1 MYGWLIGST
10 TLTLGFFGGTLL
22 YLVAVAS
29 NTPLDYG
36 TLAFVMWNFALCGI
50 LAVFWRAPPIVNR
63 AYLIAVSAL
72 MAVFFTFMPE
82 WTTWSLLV
90 AISLYDLAAVLLPYG
105 PLRLLVEAA
114 QQRQEHIP
122 ALLYNGMAEPEQ
134 QGEEEDKEGTGVKL
148 GLGDFV
154 FYSVLL
160 GRAALFDI
168 LTVFTC
174 FVAILT
180 GLFGT
185 LILLSIFQKALP
197 ALPFSIALAMVF
209 FFLTRYFLLP
219 YVLFVAAANVLV

>member
-1 MYGWLIGST
+1 M
-10 TLTLGFFGGTLL
+10 
-22 YLVAVAS
+22 
-29 NTPLDYG
+29 
-36 TLAFVMWNFALCGI
+36 
-50 LAVFWRAPPIVNR
+50 
-63 AYLIAVSAL
+63 
-72 MAVFFTFMPE
+72 
-82 WTTWSLLV
+82 
-90 AISLYDLAAVLLPYG
+90 
-105 PLRLLVEAA
+105 LVEAA

-122 ALLYNGMAEPEQ
+122 AMLYNGMAEPEAAPAA
-134 QGEEEDKEGTGVKL
+134 EHEGTGVKL

-197 ALPFSIALAMVF
+197 ALPFSIALAMLF